1 MSSRHE
7 RRRFRAEASKSLLTF
22 LCEPTDP
29 VLKREPL
36 LHQAA
41 NHWLDALPVRVRH
54 CIVCNC
60 WLVNRQY
67 VGAVLMG
74 TPAVVKAASVG
85 TCGICRECWDA
96 DLPLDALER
105 AATTAL
111 QMAVP
116 GGRLAPMETRR

>member
-1 MSSRHE
+1 MSTRAD
-7 RRRFRAEASKSLLTF
+7 RRRFRSEASKATLLTF

-29 VLKREPL
+29 ALMREPL

-41 NHWLDALPVRVRH
+41 MHWLDALSVRVRH
-54 CIVCNC
+54 CIVCNS
-60 WLVNRQY
+60 WLVDRRD

-74 TPAVVKAASVG
+74 TPAVIRANAVG
-85 TCGICRECWDA
+85 TAAICASCWDA
-96 DLPLDALER
+96 DLPPEAIER

-116 GGRLAPMETRR
+116 GGHFEPLERR